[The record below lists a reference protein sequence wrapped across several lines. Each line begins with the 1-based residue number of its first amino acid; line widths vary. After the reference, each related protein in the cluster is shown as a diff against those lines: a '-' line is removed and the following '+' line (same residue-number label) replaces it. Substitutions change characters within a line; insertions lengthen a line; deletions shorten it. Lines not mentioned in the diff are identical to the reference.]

1 MVPASTFMYGS
12 ILMAVTFS
20 PVIFN
25 RRPVD
30 EAICE
35 LNSGLR
41 RNVYGHKPMTP
52 FPIPLTTPPETMM
65 YFVMTIE
72 IVVQG
77 GECLVANAKTRRDMK
92 RHWVFYRQKEIR

>member
-1 MVPASTFMYGS
+1 MYGS

-30 EAICE
+30 EAICWFQIQGWE
-35 LNSGLR
+35 DMR
-41 RNVYGHKPMTP
+41 KHKPMTP

-65 YFVMTIE
+65 YFGMTIE
-72 IVVQG
+72 VVGQVGQG
-77 GECLVANAKTRRDMK
+77 SEWNAKTRSNRK
-92 RHWVFYRQKEIR
+92 RK